1 MSDWIK
7 RKKTNVVN
15 VGSVKVGGGNPISI
29 QSMTNTETCDVN
41 ATINQ
46 INNLK
51 SAGADIV
58 RVSVPSFDAASAFKK
73 IKQKVDIPLVADIHF
88 DYKIALEVA
97 DSADCLRINPGN
109 IGKEAKIK
117 EVINAAKYN
126 NVPIRVG
133 VNAGSLEKDL
143 QVKYGE
149 PNADALVESAL
160 RHVDILERHNF
171 DNFKMS
177 LKASNIEMTVEAY
190 RKISKLINQPLHLG
204 ITEAGSFRSGTVK
217 SSIGVGMLLSEG
229 IGDTIRISLASDPVD
244 EVKIGW
250 DILKSLNIRSR
261 GVKIVACPSC
271 SRQNFNVIEVVNE
284 LESRFEKITENSNI
298 KHKIINGESLIG
310 GGTLPNITLSSPVMV
325 LDVDKSENVL
335 IKLISNEYPI
345 IPRVVDGKI
354 NIDLRSVFENQ
365 DDEIAKFLN
374 SLYRACYTHKIR
386 QSLNLL
392 YKSINLLKRFLTFV
406 V

>member
-117 EVINAAKYN
+117 EVVNAAKYN

-160 RHVDILERHNF
+160 RHVDILERYNF

-284 LESRFEKITENSNI
+284 LESRFEDISEDIEVAVIGCYVNGP
-298 KHKIINGESLIG
+298 GESKAADVGLTGATPKNLMYIDG
-310 GGTLPNITLSSPVMV
+310 EPNN
-325 LDVDKSENVL
+325 K
-335 IKLISNEYPI
+335 ISNENL
-345 IPRVVDGKI
+345 VDE
-354 NIDLRSVFENQ
+354 LENKVR
-365 DDEIAKFLN
+365 EKIAK
-374 SLYRACYTHKIR
+374 SKVEIIAR
-386 QSLNLL
+386 S
-392 YKSINLLKRFLTFV
+392 
-406 V
+406 